1 MAVTVASLKEDTV
14 VKVATNVTAGSINR
28 HRKFGREFTYIATAR
43 ATAAAAPSASEML
56 NEGYKLFQLHPEQEI
71 INNDT
76 PIDIYILCNDG
87 GRPGDHG
94 FLVIWT

>member
-1 MAVTVASLKEDTV
+1 
-14 VKVATNVTAGSINR
+14 
-28 HRKFGREFTYIATAR
+28 
-43 ATAAAAPSASEML
+43 ML